1 MTNGVLPEDLN
12 VTSLLDVIR
21 GLSPD
26 DRDALFRK
34 LGMGSEDELRRLVGG
49 AMVPAHAASEAER
62 MQYPEYRAHKLLRLY
77 VPPVLLLLGTF
88 GNIFSFLILRHK
100 VGVSTVVH
108 NRKSNQ
114 AYDNDD
120 DDNDDGDGDDDDDE

>member
-1 MTNGVLPEDLN
+1 MATGLLPDGLN
-12 VTSLLDVIR
+12 VSSLLDVIR

-34 LGMGSEDELRRLVGG
+34 LGMGSEDELRQLVGG
-49 AMVPAHAASEAER
+49 VMLPAHVASEAER
-62 MQYPEYRAHKLLRLY
+62 MQYPEYRAHRLLRLY

-100 VGVSTVVH
+100 VGARVKV
-108 NRKSNQ
+108 
-114 AYDNDD
+114 
-120 DDNDDGDGDDDDDE
+120 